1 MEAVSSEG
9 QGLILRG
16 HPGEGK
22 SMFMMA
28 LISALTNGDPLFN
41 EEDRREP
48 IVCVYQSAEDALD
61 DTIRPRLD
69 SAFAACSR
77 VFSIDEK
84 DDPLS
89 FTDARIEEAI
99 KTTGAG
105 LMVLD
110 PLQAYMGAN
119 VDMYRATE
127 VRSVLSGLVD
137 IAQRTGCAILL
148 VEHMNKM
155 KGASAITKGLGSMD
169 ITGAARSVLLLGR
182 ANDHSPE
189 VYLAHVKSNLAP
201 RGQTLVFI
209 TEDNRM
215 YFVGASDISANQL
228 LDCADA
234 TEYRETKSDQV
245 EASLLEYF
253 MDSEEIPCQQA
264 YDFYGGN
271 GISKRTVDGAKK
283 KLGIRSVKRGDAWY
297 WVRPDSI
304 PPQRKNE
311 GCNLVSI

>member
-1 MEAVSSEG
+1 MGKLKLINLEDIRPVEVQWLWKPNLPKGKVS
-9 QGLILRG
+9 ILRG

-41 EEDRREP
+41 EEERRGP

-69 SAFAACSR
+69 SAFAVCSR

-99 KTTGAG
+99 KKTGAG

-119 VDMYRATE
+119 VDMYRANE

-148 VEHMNKM
+148 VEHMNPRRRRKQRNAYFSLSTAFSVM
-155 KGASAITKGLGSMD
+155 FTRLAFCAMLHSAVM
-169 ITGAARSVLLLGR
+169 
-182 ANDHSPE
+182 N
-189 VYLAHVKSNLAP
+189 
-201 RGQTLVFI
+201 F
-209 TEDNRM
+209 M
-215 YFVGASDISANQL
+215 Y
-228 LDCADA
+228 
-234 TEYRETKSDQV
+234 
-245 EASLLEYF
+245 
-253 MDSEEIPCQQA
+253 
-264 YDFYGGN
+264 
-271 GISKRTVDGAKK
+271 KRNIQKV
-283 KLGIRSVKRGDAWY
+283 V
-297 WVRPDSI
+297 
-304 PPQRKNE
+304 
-311 GCNLVSI
+311 

>member
-1 MEAVSSEG
+1 MHACIAPRCGKGTTRDMNRTERRFLRDDLRIVLFLTPSGKENMGKLKLINLEDVRPVEVLWLWKPYLPKGKVS
-9 QGLILRG
+9 ILRG

-41 EEDRREP
+41 EEERREP

-69 SAFAACSR
+69 SAFAACSQ

-119 VDMYRATE
+119 VDMYRANE

-137 IAQRTGCAILL
+137 IARRTGCAILL

-155 KGASAITKGLGSMD
+155 KGA
-169 ITGAARSVLLLGR
+169 AAAGR
-182 ANDHSPE
+182 RTMSG
-189 VYLAHVKSNLAP
+189 
-201 RGQTLVFI
+201 RGC
-209 TEDNRM
+209 E
-215 YFVGASDISANQL
+215 
-228 LDCADA
+228 
-234 TEYRETKSDQV
+234 
-245 EASLLEYF
+245 
-253 MDSEEIPCQQA
+253 
-264 YDFYGGN
+264 
-271 GISKRTVDGAKK
+271 
-283 KLGIRSVKRGDAWY
+283 GDM
-297 WVRPDSI
+297 
-304 PPQRKNE
+304 E
-311 GCNLVSI
+311 G